1 MLTIRRTLP
10 LALVLAVAG
19 CQQKPAEPAAPALQT
34 DDQKT
39 LYTVGQMVGKNLAP
53 FKLTPEEL
61 AIVKAGLDDALA
73 GKPSAVPIEQY
84 GPRIQQLLQQRVA
97 AAPQANAQAQ
107 AAIDEQKKKGAAFQ
121 QAAASEPGARVL
133 PAGTIIRTL
142 AAGTGAKPAGPGATV
157 TVHYRG
163 TLIDGKEFDSSIA
176 RGEPAEFRL
185 DGVIPCW
192 TEGVGVMQVGEKARL
207 VCPPDRAYGDRGAGP
222 DIPPGATLVFEVE
235 LLGVK

>member
-10 LALVLAVAG
+10 FALVLAVAG
-19 CQQKPAEPAAPALQT
+19 CQQKPAEPAAPQLQT

-39 LYTVGQMVGKNLAP
+39 LYTVGQMVGRNLAP
-53 FKLTPEEL
+53 FKLAPEEM
-61 AIVKAGLDDALA
+61 AIVKAGIDDALA
-73 GKPSAVPIEQY
+73 GRPAAVPIEQY
-84 GPRIQQLLQQRVA
+84 GPRIQQFLQQRA
-97 AAPQANAQAQ
+97 ASAQADPQKQ
-107 AAIDEQKKKGAAFQ
+107 AALDEQKKKGAAFQ
-121 QAAASEPGARVL
+121 QSAAAEPGARVL

-142 AAGTGAKPAGPGATV
+142 VAGTGAKPSGPGATV
-157 TVHYRG
+157 KVHYRG

-176 RGEPAEFRL
+176 RGEPTEFRL

-207 VCPPDRAYGDRGAGP
+207 VCPPDRAYGERGAGA

>member
-19 CQQKPAEPAAPALQT
+19 CQQKPAEPAAPPLQT

-84 GPRIQQLLQQRVA
+84 GPRIQQLIKVRSGA
-97 AAPQANAQAQ
+97 AAAE
-107 AAIDEQKKKGAAFQ
+107 DEQKKKGAEFLK
-121 QAAASEPGARVL
+121 AAAAEAGARTL
-133 PAGTIIRTL
+133 PSGVVIRTL
-142 AAGTGAKPAGPGATV
+142 TPGKGAKPSGPGATV
-157 TVHYRG
+157 RVHYRG

-176 RGEPAEFRL
+176 RGEPAEFPL
-185 DGVIPCW
+185 GGVIPCW
-192 TEGVGVMQVGEKARL
+192 TQGVAEMQVGEKARL
-207 VCPPDRAYGDRGAGP
+207 VCPADTAYGDRGAGQ

-235 LLGVK
+235 LLAVK